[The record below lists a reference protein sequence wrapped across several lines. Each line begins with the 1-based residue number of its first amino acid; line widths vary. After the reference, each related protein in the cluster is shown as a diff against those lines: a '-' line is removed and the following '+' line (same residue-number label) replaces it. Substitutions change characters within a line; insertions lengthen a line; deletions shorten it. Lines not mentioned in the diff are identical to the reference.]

1 MAYASKTNRITE
13 ILVTHQDELF
23 SIPPEMLLQLSRIK
37 VK

>member
-1 MAYASKTNRITE
+1 MAYAAKTNRITE

-23 SIPPEMLLQLSRIK
+23 SIPPEMISQLSLVK